1 MTSDCWPPPRYPQEV
16 VRVGRCRR
24 GVSPLARLVLIPA
37 AATGISSTLQIEII
51 NLVRKMFKYR
61 ALFHRPALL
70 MCSQTETGHGKLVLL
85 R

>member
-1 MTSDCWPPPRYPQEV
+1 MTAGLPRDTPRKLSEW
-16 VRVGRCRR
+16 VR
-24 GVSPLARLVLIPA
+24 VSPLARLVLIPA

-51 NLVRKMFKYR
+51 NLVREMFKYR
-61 ALFHRPALL
+61 ALFHLPALL